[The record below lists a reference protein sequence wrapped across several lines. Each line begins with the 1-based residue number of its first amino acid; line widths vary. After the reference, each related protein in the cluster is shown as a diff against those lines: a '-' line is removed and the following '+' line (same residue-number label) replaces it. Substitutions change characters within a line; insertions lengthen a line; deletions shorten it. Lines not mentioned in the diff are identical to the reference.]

1 MTQTVVGEDTTQ
13 IAENAMVQMA
23 AFGIPP
29 NPENFLV
36 WYTYLSKSD
45 SDICHRI
52 DRMLADRKVFDEEA
66 CNSLYMRC
74 MALTSSDVDDKRD
87 AALISASS
95 DMEKSVE
102 EVMELL
108 AEAGSD
114 AERYSETLA
123 TADGQL
129 EKAKAAGAVK
139 RIVSNLVE
147 ETRRVA
153 EQNRKVNAR
162 LEQSNTQIA
171 ELQERISDVRK
182 EAMCDPLTG
191 LHNRR
196 ALDNQLQRAMDEAH
210 KTASTLS
217 LLILDIDH
225 FKKFNDTYG
234 HPLGD
239 QVIKLVAQC
248 LTDCTKGHDTPARYG
263 GEEFAIVLP
272 QTDIDGARAVATQI
286 CQTVA
291 SKQIRRKST
300 GENLG
305 NVTISIGAAEL
316 SRSEAPDDLIERADT
331 ALYAAKNAGR
341 NRVEVALG
349 GPSLRVVAGTGPA

>member
-1 MTQTVVGEDTTQ
+1 MTHTVVGDDATQ
-13 IAENAMVQMA
+13 IAENAMVQMTA
-23 AFGIPP
+23 YGVPP

-36 WYTYLSKSD
+36 WYTYVSKSD
-45 SDICHRI
+45 PDICHRI
-52 DRMLADRKVFDEEA
+52 DRMLADRKTFDEEA

-74 MALTSSDVDDKRD
+74 MALESSEDEDKRD

-108 AEAGSD
+108 AEAGAD

-162 LEQSNTQIA
+162 LEQFNTQIA

-182 EAMCDPLTG
+182 EALSDPLTG

-196 ALDNQLQRAMDEAH
+196 ALDNQLQIAIDEAR
-210 KTASTLS
+210 KESSTLS

-272 QTDIDGARAVATQI
+272 EIGIEGARAVATQI
-286 CQTVA
+286 CETVA

-300 GENLG
+300 GQNLG

-316 SRSEAPDDLIERADT
+316 GRTETLEELIERADT

-341 NRVEVALG
+341 NRVEVAHG
-349 GPSLRVVAGTGPA
+349 GPALRVVAGTGPA

>member
-1 MTQTVVGEDTTQ
+1 MTQAVVGEDTTQ
-13 IAENAMVQMA
+13 FAENAMVQMA

-29 NPENFLV
+29 NPDNFLV
-36 WYTYLSKSD
+36 WYTYLSKKD
-45 SDICHRI
+45 PDICHRI
-52 DRMLADRKVFDEEA
+52 DRMLANKKAFDEEA

-74 MALTSSDVDDKRD
+74 MALTAEDVEDKRD
-87 AALISASS
+87 DELINASS

-102 EVMELL
+102 EVMALL
-108 AEAGSD
+108 AEAGAD
-114 AERYSETLA
+114 ADRYSETLA
-123 TADGQL
+123 DADGQL
-129 EKAKAAGAVK
+129 ENADAAGAVR

-147 ETRRVA
+147 ETKRVA
-153 EQNRKVNAR
+153 AQNRKVNER
-162 LEQSNTQIA
+162 LEKSNSQIA

-196 ALDNQLQRAMDEAH
+196 ALDHQLQGAIDEARDSG
-210 KTASTLS
+210 APLS

-225 FKKFNDTYG
+225 FKKFNDSYG

-239 QVIKLVAQC
+239 QVIKLVAHC

-272 QTDIDGARAVATQI
+272 STEIEGARAVANQI
-286 CQTVA
+286 CETVA

-305 NVTISIGAAEL
+305 NVTISIGAAEFNKA
-316 SRSEAPDDLIERADT
+316 EVQDDLIERADT

-341 NRVEVALG
+341 NRVEIAHG
-349 GPSLRVVAGTGPA
+349 GPSLRVVSGSRPA